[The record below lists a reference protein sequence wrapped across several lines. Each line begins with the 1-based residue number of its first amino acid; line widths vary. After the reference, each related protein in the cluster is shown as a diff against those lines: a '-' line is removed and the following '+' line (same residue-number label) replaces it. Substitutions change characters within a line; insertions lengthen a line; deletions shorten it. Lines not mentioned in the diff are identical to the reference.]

1 MKKLYVK
8 NQIIYFFFSETM
20 SHFNYFDTKNY
31 FVDLR
36 AIILKY
42 DIMDQLLQDMDSVR
56 LIKIPGRVQ
65 GDPNFVF

>member
-1 MKKLYVK
+1 MEKLYVK

-20 SHFNYFDTKNY
+20 SHFNYFDTMNY

-42 DIMDQLLQDMDSVR
+42 DIMD
-56 LIKIPGRVQ
+56 
-65 GDPNFVF
+65 

>member
-8 NQIIYFFFSETM
+8 NQIIFFLFSETM

-31 FVDLR
+31 IIDLR
-36 AIILKY
+36 AITLKY
-42 DIMDQLLQDMDSVR
+42 DMMGQLLQDVDSVR

-65 GDPNFVF
+65 GDPNFAF